1 VTDEQGR
8 VAVVTGGAQGIG
20 WAVATHL
27 RDEGWRVV
35 AVDVVPG
42 EVEGSG
48 VDFHRMDVCNRD
60 EVSSTLAA
68 VVEQHGQL
76 DLLVNNA
83 GITRHA
89 PLVDLTWEE
98 WSAVVDV
105 NLNGV
110 FNCLQ
115 AAGRIMIEQ
124 GGGVIV
130 NMASVAAERGAPGR
144 APYATTKHAV
154 VGLTRS
160 AAVEWAPHN
169 VRVNAVGPGYVDAG
183 VLSAAIASGVLDPAD
198 ILVRIPAGRF
208 ADPADVASM
217 ISFLASPGAA
227 YVTGQVLY
235 VDGGFLADYGV
246 HVKR

>member
-1 VTDEQGR
+1 MSTAPRR

-20 WAVATHL
+20 WAVGTHL
-27 RDEGWRVV
+27 RDEGWQVV
-35 AVDVVPG
+35 AADLVPG
-42 EVEGSG
+42 ETDGSG
-48 VDFHRMDVCNRD
+48 IAYRPLDVCDR
-60 EVSSTLAA
+60 EQVRSTLASVA
-68 VVEQHGQL
+68 HEFGAL

-83 GITRHA
+83 GITRHR
-89 PLVDLTWEE
+89 PLVDLTWED

-105 NLNGV
+105 NLHGV

-115 AAGRIMIEQ
+115 AGGRIMIER

-130 NMASVAAERGAPGR
+130 NMASVAAERGAAGR
-144 APYATTKHAV
+144 APYATTKAAV

-160 AAVEWAPHN
+160 AAVEWARHG
-169 VRVNAVGPGYVDAG
+169 VRVNAVGPGYVDTG
-183 VLSAAIASGVLDPAD
+183 VLRAAIASGTLDPAD
-198 ILVRIPAGRF
+198 VLERIPAGRL
-208 ADPADVASM
+208 ADAGEIAAMV
-217 ISFLASPGAA
+217 SFLASPGAA

>member
-1 VTDEQGR
+1 VTEERKR

-20 WAVATHL
+20 WAVGTHL
-27 RDEGWRVV
+27 RDEGWQVV
-35 AVDVVPG
+35 AADLVAG
-42 EVEGSG
+42 ATEGSG
-48 VDFHRMDVCNRD
+48 IDYRALDVCDRD
-60 EVSSTLAA
+60 QVHA
-68 VVEQHGQL
+68 VLGAVAEDFGGL

-83 GITRHA
+83 GITRHR
-89 PLVDLTWEE
+89 PLVDLTWED

-105 NLNGV
+105 NLHGV

-115 AAGRIMIEQ
+115 AGGRIMIEQ

-160 AAVEWAPHN
+160 AAVEWAPHG

-183 VLSAAIASGVLDPAD
+183 VLSAAIANGTLDPAD
-198 ILVRIPAGRF
+198 ILERIPAGRL
-208 ADPADVASM
+208 ADPDEVASM
-217 ISFLASPGAA
+217 IGFLASPGAA

-246 HVKR
+246 NVKR